1 MSSFSV
7 HRAAQEGQTG
17 LVKSLITQDPN
28 VVISK
33 DADGRTPLHW
43 AAMTDNLAILQNILS
58 HHPQVDAQD
67 ESGWTPLMIAAS
79 AGQVQAVHEL
89 VDAGADVNATNHKG
103 QTPLFYA
110 ASKNHLSIGRYL
122 IQKGADINTKDRAS
136 QTPLHRAATTG
147 SVSLLQLLLN
157 PPEGRPKT
165 RLNTADRAGMTP
177 LHLAMESGHGEAAV
191 ALIEAGADRERQ
203 NSENQVP
210 EEIDGVGGEE
220 QKRVRQYVVSR
231 VGPRDE

>member
-1 MSSFSV
+1 MSSLSV

-28 VVISK
+28 IVNSK

-43 AAMTDNLAILQNILS
+43 AAMTDNLSILQNILS

-67 ESGWTPLMIAAS
+67 DSGWTPLMIAAS

-89 VDAGADVNATNHKG
+89 VGAGADVNATNQKG

-110 ASKNHLSIGRYL
+110 ASKNHLSIN
-122 IQKGADINTKDRAS
+122 IKDRAS

-191 ALIEAGADRERQ
+191 VLIEAGADRERQ

-220 QKRVRQYVVSR
+220 QKKVRQYVVSR